1 MQVRGIWLLAVAAV
15 GTITWKGRKAY
26 RGSQGYVMIYL
37 GKSQVFDLYVVR
49 ISREQVA
56 VTTNNYF
63 WFLSPVGALARGT
76 PDPSINMMHDKN
88 NYADPHLKI
97 GERSASF
104 QDLKGETIHIEW

>member
-1 MQVRGIWLLAVAAV
+1 MNDPQEAHAG
-15 GTITWKGRKAY
+15 
-26 RGSQGYVMIYL
+26 IYL
-37 GKSQVFDLYVVR
+37 GKSQVFDFYVVR

-56 VTTNNYF
+56 VTTSNYF